1 MKKALLLAAATLLA
15 GHAAPAE
22 TAKEAAPRNV
32 LMIISDDLNTDFG
45 VYGNQVVKTPTL
57 DRLAKESVV
66 FDNAY
71 CQFAVCNPSRASFLS
86 GLRPENTG
94 IIDNKT
100 SLAATRPD
108 ISTLPRYLRENGY
121 FTASTGKVFHDH
133 KTDDRQGWDV
143 VRNTKIDVK
152 AQPYVEGRVLS
163 DKVHFLEWRSL
174 EGGDDSFFDGLAARN
189 AVDLIREAKEEDKPF
204 FIAVGFVRPHDP
216 YFAPKEYFDMYPLE
230 SLKLPEKED
239 VSGLPPQAWPIG
251 KWKAIY
257 DTFSEQDKLE
267 LLRAYYA
274 GITYMDRQVGKVLE
288 ALEQNG
294 FADNTLVVFLGDHGF
309 HTWEKDWWG
318 KATQFERSALSPL
331 LVRLPGGTSAGQRT
345 TGLVEFLDIYPT
357 ITDWCGLT
365 PPPHLEGK
373 SFLPLAEK
381 PDQSWKPAAYTEL
394 GPYARSVRT
403 DRWRYVEWYTP
414 KPPFRMVANALYDHQ
429 TDPRETIN
437 LVERPENAEEVAEL
451 KTLLASNW
459 KSHSLPKTPAE
470 AE

>member
-1 MKKALLLAAATLLA
+1 MKEAITLAAATLLLGSA
-15 GHAAPAE
+15 CPGE
-22 TAKEAAPRNV
+22 TSKDSAPRNV
-32 LMIISDDLNTDFG
+32 LLIISDDLNTDFG
-45 VYGNQVVKTPTL
+45 VYGHKVVKTPTL
-57 DRLAKESVV
+57 DRLATESVV

-133 KTDDRQGWDV
+133 HTDDRQGWDV

-189 AVDLIREAKEEDKPF
+189 AVDLIREAKEENKPF

-216 YFAPKEYFDMYPLE
+216 FFAPKEYFDMYPLE

-239 VSGLPPQAWPIG
+239 VSGLPDQAWPIG

-257 DTFSEQDKLE
+257 DTFNEQDKLE
-267 LLRAYYA
+267 LLRSYYA

-288 ALEQNG
+288 ALDQNG
-294 FADNTLVVFLGDHGF
+294 FADNTLVVFLGDHGY
-309 HTWEKDWWG
+309 HTWDKDWWG

-331 LVRLPGGTSAGQRT
+331 LVRLPDGTSAGQRT
-345 TGLVEFLDIYPT
+345 SGLVEFLDIYPT
-357 ITDWCGLT
+357 IVDWCGLT
-365 PPPHLEGK
+365 PPPHLDGK

-381 PDQSWKPAAYTEL
+381 PDQSWKPAAYTDL
-394 GPYARSVRT
+394 GPYARTVRT

-414 KPPFRMVANALYDHQ
+414 KPPFRMVANALYDHE
-429 TDPRETIN
+429 TDPGETVN
-437 LVERPENAEEVAEL
+437 LVDRPEQAAQVAEL

-459 KSHSLPKTPAE
+459 KTHSLPKPPAE
-470 AE
+470 AD